1 MKTIRRKIFPPLF
14 VCLFAGAFGAS
25 AAPEA
30 FEVAPERTREL
41 PRGRE
46 ADGIAGDFILRNDK
60 VIAVISGN
68 LPLRRA
74 NMSTFYGPDGITP
87 GCLYDL
93 TLREVND
100 DQITVFA
107 PAGQR
112 GPVSWVRV
120 VKDGSDGEAL
130 IETVVTAASN
140 RGIFRRHEY
149 RLRDGWQG
157 VEITTTLRNES
168 QRAQKVA
175 TEDRWTAFVRTGQAL
190 GIAWADAV
198 NPDDKTGYAFGVTAG
213 DEGLKPGEPVEL
225 QPGQTVRFTRF
236 LAVGRSPAEAFGL
249 VAERQRR
256 TGQVAGRLV
265 DRTGAPVTT
274 GDLLIRARGDTN
286 LVCVAHPDR
295 SGNVRFALPEG
306 DYEIEIADLGRA
318 AVSRAV
324 TVRAGETVSL
334 DTTLAV
340 AAAVEFDIRDESG
353 RSLPCKAQFR
363 GIGGTPTPWLGPAQR
378 AHGCLDQYH
387 SETGRFRVA
396 LPPGQ
401 YAVIVTRGIEYSH
414 LSNTVVLQAEQTV
427 PFKGVLRRLVDTTG
441 WISADYHN
449 HTTQSGDNVCGTDD
463 RVINLAAEHIEFA
476 PTTEHNRLY
485 DWRPHIEKLG
495 LTNDVQT
502 VCGIELTGSGPHL
515 NAFPFRVVPFSQ
527 DNGAPV
533 WHPDPRISAITLRD
547 WQGAEPDRW
556 VQINHP
562 DLVHNFI
569 DRDGDGQTDGGFQ
582 GLAQLIDG
590 IETQNSDASEILAGR
605 PFRIVRDGQ
614 SDRVAYIRE
623 FIWLQLLN
631 RGHRYAAVAVNDA
644 HYVHGG
650 GVGGWR
656 MYLPSRSD
664 HPAEID
670 WRENVR
676 HAKAGRIILTTG
688 PFLQVQTDD
697 GTLPGGATRA
707 PGGLKLHVRVQCTD
721 WLDIDRV
728 QVLVNGRQRPDLN
741 FTRKTHPDWF
751 GDGVVKFERTI
762 PVSLTE
768 DAHLIVV
775 AIGEQHDLSI
785 GYGTSRQARMRP
797 CAYHNPIFVDVDGGG
812 FTPSGDTLGF
822 DLPVKNLSVAEVKR
836 LLGEPES
843 GSDTPPAPRRP
854 QRRNSSR

>member
-1 MKTIRRKIFPPLF
+1 MHHKILPGTL
-14 VCLFAGAFGAS
+14 AFLLACNFH
-25 AAPEA
+25 ALAVPEA
-30 FEVAPERTREL
+30 FEVAPERAQEL

-60 VIAVISGN
+60 VVAVISGN

-120 VKDGSDGEAL
+120 LKDGADGEAL
-130 IETVVTAASN
+130 IETVVSAASN

-149 RLRDGWQG
+149 RLRDGWRG

-168 QRAQKVA
+168 PRAQKVA
-175 TEDRWTAFVRTGQAL
+175 TEDRWTAFVRTGKAL
-190 GIAWADAV
+190 GISWADAV
-198 NPDDKTGYAFGVTAG
+198 NPDDKTGYAFGVTQS
-213 DEGLKPGEPVEL
+213 DEAVKPGEPVEL

-249 VAERQRR
+249 VAERRGR
-256 TGQVAGRLV
+256 AGWVAGRLV
-265 DRTGAPVTT
+265 DRLGAPVTT
-274 GDLLIRARGDTN
+274 GDLLIRAQGRTN
-286 LVCVAHPDR
+286 VLCIAHPDAD
-295 SGNVRFALPEG
+295 GNVRFALPEG

-318 AVSRAV
+318 SVRRDV
-324 TVRAGETVSL
+324 TVKAGQTISL
-334 DTTLAV
+334 DATLAV

-378 AHGCLDQYH
+378 AHGCVDQYH
-387 SETGRFRVA
+387 SETGRFRVP

-401 YAVIVTRGIEYSH
+401 YAIIVTRGIEYSH
-414 LSNTVVLQAEQTV
+414 LSNTITLAAEQTV
-427 PFKGVLRRLVDTTG
+427 AVKGVLRRLVDTTG
-441 WISADYHN
+441 WVSADYHN
-449 HTTQSGDNVCGTDD
+449 HTTQSGDNICGTDD
-463 RVINLAAEHIEFA
+463 RIINLAAEHIEFA

-502 VCGIELTGSGPHL
+502 VCGLELTGSGPHL
-515 NAFPFRVVPFSQ
+515 NAFPFRVMPFTQ

-562 DLVHNFI
+562 DMVHDFI
-569 DRDGDGQTDGGFQ
+569 DRDGDGRAEGGFQ
-582 GLAQLIDG
+582 GLAQLVDG
-590 IETQNSDASEILAGR
+590 IETQNGDASEILAGR
-605 PFRIVRDGQ
+605 PFRVVRDDQGGE
-614 SDRVAYIRE
+614 RVAYIRE

-631 RGHRYAAVAVNDA
+631 REHRYAAVAVNDA

-664 HPAEID
+664 TPSEID

-688 PFLQVQTDD
+688 PFLQVQTED
-697 GTLPGGATRA
+697 GTLPGGSTRA
-707 PGGLKLHVRVQCTD
+707 RGSLNLKVRVQCTD

-728 QVLVNGRQRPDLN
+728 QVLVNGRQPPELN
-741 FTRKTHPDWF
+741 FTRRTHPDWF
-751 GDGVVKFERTI
+751 GNGVVKFDRTI
-762 PVSLTE
+762 PVKLSN

-775 AIGEQHDLSI
+775 AIGEQHDLAI

-812 FTPSGDTLGF
+812 FTPNGDTLGF
-822 DLPVKNLSVAEVKR
+822 ELPVKNLSVAEVKHA
-836 LLGEPES
+836 LGQADS
-843 GSDTPPAPRRP
+843 GSDQPATPRRP
-854 QRRNSSR
+854 QRRNRPR